1 MEKWRRIQH
10 WCFFHIPAQSS
21 IEKYTDF
28 QIADTALSV
37 KLLLYG
43 SDEKFL
49 FRRYQMLQ
57 FVDFIVI

>member
-49 FRRYQMLQ
+49 FRGYQML
-57 FVDFIVI
+57 